1 MSIQI
6 DSNRTSIRV
15 RLTKMLKHF
24 LQNGERF
31 YQLTDYAPVD
41 LDVVSWNDLQN
52 QVRVLTGRHVGNW
65 SDQQI
70 RKLVK
75 ELRKDEH
82 AELRSSLLEGFDQ
95 YYRVI
100 AEAIVNEVCAESEAA
115 PIEVDTETGLYYS
128 EFCMEAFSENE
139 HGTEPVRSD
148 LYFSKEG
155 IVVVLKPAAERP
167 SLFYSERRRE
177 LRTVYRLS
185 KFFTQ
190 NRVFERKK
198 TIQSFK
204 DRSLTLLKQDD

>member
-1 MSIQI
+1 MSIRI

-24 LQNGERF
+24 LQNDERF

-65 SDQQI
+65 SDHQI

-82 AELRSSLLEGFDQ
+82 ADLRSSLLEGFDQ

-100 AEAIVNEVCAESEAA
+100 AEAIVNEVCAESE
-115 PIEVDTETGLYYS
+115 PVQIGLDTDTGLYYS
-128 EFCMEAFSENE
+128 EFCLEAFSENDF
-139 HGTEPVRSD
+139 GDEPVRSD

-177 LRTVYRLS
+177 LRTVYRLT
-185 KFFTQ
+185 KYFIHD
-190 NRVFERKK
+190 REFERKK

-204 DRSLTLLKQDD
+204 DRSLALLQQGD